1 MALDKGRSLL
11 KLRYFKKTRS
21 DNTEVFLL
29 LGRER
34 QSHLLVKCI
43 TLGVR
48 FVVILS
54 LSHVQ
59 LFATPWAVAH
69 QALLSLGFPSQEYW
83 RGLPFPSQRDLPD
96 AGRTLHLLQWQVDS
110 LPAEPP
116 GKLWGS
122 DSWVQIPALAL
133 SNCRTLGSL
142 LSF

>member
-1 MALDKGRSLL
+1 M
-11 KLRYFKKTRS
+11 KLRYFKKTKS

-34 QSHLLVKCI
+34 QSHLLVKYI

-54 LSHVQ
+54 LSRVQ

-69 QALLSLGFPSQEYW
+69 QALLSLGFSSQEYW
-83 RGLPFPSQRDLPD
+83 SELPFPSQRDLPD
-96 AGRTLHLLQWQVDS
+96 SGRTLHLLHWQVVS
-110 LPAEPP
+110 LPIEPP
-116 GKLWGS
+116 GKPWGS
-122 DSWVQIPALAL
+122 DSWVQIPALSL
-133 SNCRTLGSL
+133 SSCRTLGSL